1 MQTTREKFAGY
12 SDFFASGFRAVVR
25 RTSISR
31 RASPSPEDITASSPH
46 SSYTASHKQSHHFS
60 FSSKRSVLDISAD
73 EKQRRRASFME
84 FSSALFDK
92 LTAAAA
98 DSDAP
103 SLLGARRKASC
114 KGLCKPHSDVWITAG
129 GPFSYPFLDVD
140 FTSFQTIDP
149 FTTSPD
155 AKSIFIDLSSETTSS
170 SIAQKR
176 ESFLSLADE
185 SVVSLVETSSPP
197 RPMSTPANTA
207 VRNSP
212 APKRRDTINFPWVE
226 DDDEDNWLGH
236 AEDDTIEDPANR
248 IDWRQFHV
256 DVLLDD

>member
-1 MQTTREKFAGY
+1 MQTTRERFTGY

-25 RTSISR
+25 RTSISL
-31 RASPSPEDITASSPH
+31 RAPTSPEDITTASLHSTPTACHRHPH
-46 SSYTASHKQSHHFS
+46 SFS
-60 FSSKRSVLDISAD
+60 FSSKRSLIDISAD

-103 SLLGARRKASC
+103 PLYGGRRRAQ
-114 KGLCKPHSDVWITAG
+114 GLCKPHSDGWITGG
-129 GPFSYPFLDVD
+129 GPVSYPFVEVD

-149 FTTSPD
+149 FTSSPD
-155 AKSIFIDLSSETTSS
+155 AKSIFIDLSSETSTASS
-170 SIAQKR
+170 AQKR
-176 ESFLSLADE
+176 ESFLSLSDG
-185 SVVSLVETSSPP
+185 SVVSLVETPPPP
-197 RPMSTPANTA
+197 RPMSLPAPTA
-207 VRNSP
+207 VRKSP

-226 DDDEDNWLGH
+226 DDEEDNWIGH
-236 AEDDTIEDPANR
+236 TEDDTVEDPANR